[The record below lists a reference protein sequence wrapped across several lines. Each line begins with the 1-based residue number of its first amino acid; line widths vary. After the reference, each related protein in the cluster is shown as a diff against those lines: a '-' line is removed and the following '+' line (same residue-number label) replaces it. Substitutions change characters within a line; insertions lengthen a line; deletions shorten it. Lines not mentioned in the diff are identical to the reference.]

1 MTQGER
7 VKAIRTEKKMTME
20 QFGEKLGVQK
30 SAISKI
36 EKGERSLTNQMFLSI
51 CREFGINEVWLRT
64 GEGGIEN
71 MFTKLSDDDRYSINL
86 GKLSITENQ
95 LAKNML
101 NAIAEASPEKLK
113 HIEEFM
119 KACRGI
125 EDEKEPVLSTSS
137 DDCKNH

>member
-36 EKGERSLTNQMFLSI
+36 EKDKVNLTEQMFLLI
-51 CREFGINEVWLRT
+51 CREFGVNEVWLRT

-119 KACRGI
+119 KACLGI
-125 EDEKEPVLSTSS
+125 ED
-137 DDCKNH
+137 

>member
-101 NAIAEASPEKLK
+101 NAIAEASLEKLK

-119 KACRGI
+119 KACLGI
-125 EDEKEPVLSTSS
+125 ED
-137 DDCKNH
+137 

>member
-71 MFTKLSDDDRYSINL
+71 MSTKLSDDDRYSINL

-119 KACRGI
+119 KACLGI
-125 EDEKEPVLSTSS
+125 ED
-137 DDCKNH
+137 

>member
-36 EKGERSLTNQMFLSI
+36 EKDKVNLTEQMFLLI
-51 CREFGINEVWLRT
+51 CREFGVNEVWLRT
-64 GEGGIEN
+64 GEGGIES

-119 KACRGI
+119 KACLGI
-125 EDEKEPVLSTSS
+125 ED
-137 DDCKNH
+137 

>member
-7 VKAIRTEKKMTME
+7 VKAIRKELNMTLE
-20 QFGEKLGVQK
+20 QFGEKLGVTK
-30 SAISKI
+30 TAISYVENNK
-36 EKGERSLTNQMFLSI
+36 RNLTEQMLLSI
-51 CREFGINEVWLRT
+51 CREFGVNEIWLRT
-64 GEGGIEN
+64 GEGDIEN

-119 KACRGI
+119 KACLGI
-125 EDEKEPVLSTSS
+125 ED
-137 DDCKNH
+137 

>member
-71 MFTKLSDDDRYSINL
+71 MFTKLSDDDRYSIYL

-101 NAIAEASPEKLK
+101 NAIAEASPEKLN

-119 KACRGI
+119 NACLGI
-125 EDEKEPVLSTSS
+125 ED
-137 DDCKNH
+137 

>member
-1 MTQGER
+1 MAYRFSQQTAAPDTRTVALYVR
-7 VKAIRTEKKMTME
+7 VST
-20 QFGEKLGVQK
+20 
-30 SAISKI
+30 
-36 EKGERSLTNQMFLSI
+36 QMFLSI

-119 KACRGI
+119 KACLGI
-125 EDEKEPVLSTSS
+125 ED
-137 DDCKNH
+137 

>member
-7 VKAIRTEKKMTME
+7 VKAIRTEKMMTME

-36 EKGERSLTNQMFLSI
+36 EKDKVNLTEQMFLLI
-51 CREFGINEVWLRT
+51 CREFGVNEVWLRT

-119 KACRGI
+119 KACLGI
-125 EDEKEPVLSTSS
+125 ED
-137 DDCKNH
+137 

>member
-36 EKGERSLTNQMFLSI
+36 EKDKVNLTEQMFLLI
-51 CREFGINEVWLRT
+51 CREFGVNEVWLRT
-64 GEGGIEN
+64 GECGIEN

-119 KACRGI
+119 KACLGI
-125 EDEKEPVLSTSS
+125 ED
-137 DDCKNH
+137 

>member
-7 VKAIRTEKKMTME
+7 VKAIRKELNMTLE
-20 QFGEKLGVQK
+20 QFGEKLGVTK
-30 SAISKI
+30 TAISYVENNK
-36 EKGERSLTNQMFLSI
+36 RNLTEQMLLSI
-51 CREFGINEVWLRT
+51 CREFGVNEIWLRT
-64 GEGGIEN
+64 GEGDVEN

-119 KACRGI
+119 KSCLGI
-125 EDEKEPVLSTSS
+125 D
-137 DDCKNH
+137 